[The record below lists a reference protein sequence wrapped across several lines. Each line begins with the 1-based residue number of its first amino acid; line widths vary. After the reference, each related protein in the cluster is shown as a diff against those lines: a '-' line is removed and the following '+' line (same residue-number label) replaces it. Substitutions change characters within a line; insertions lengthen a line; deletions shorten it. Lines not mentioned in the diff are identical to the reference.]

1 MERAKEGKS
10 IDRNPSIEYGSSI
23 VDSVVTDNPCKIY
36 GNVMNTGLIT
46 NLPEFSSVEVA
57 CLVDSNGV
65 KPCHYGELP
74 TQLASLCRME
84 INAHQLAVEAILNKN
99 RKAVK
104 WALMMDPAT
113 HSILTLDEIEK
124 VVDELV
130 AKQEEYLGEYL

>member
-1 MERAKEGKS
+1 LERAKEGKS

-74 TQLASLCRME
+74 TQLAALLS
-84 INAHQLAVEAILNKN
+84 NVNKCSS
-99 RKAVK
+99 
-104 WALMMDPAT
+104 T
-113 HSILTLDEIEK
+113 SS
-124 VVDELV
+124 
-130 AKQEEYLGEYL
+130 